1 MRQWPIILVITLLV
15 AAGVLANS
23 VLTAPKGGWVGSS
36 RFIVFSGLGV
46 PNVWT
51 PLNPGSFVG
60 FALTQDAK
68 ESAAASLSI
77 DPSQIGEVSAAI
89 DTRDTRA
96 VVVTVRAATEKQ
108 ARDSALALA
117 QVAREDGLAEL
128 APARALQEEQIA
140 SMQELIDKFT
150 VAQARLQAIIDAGGL
165 TRLEGAQAEAALANT
180 QMAITQNRNAI
191 SNGKWLLRM
200 YDSFATAPVVNSVK
214 PVSNVRSIA
223 AKGLQGIVIGLFVG
237 VLVALL
243 FDWRSRS
250 SNA

>member
-1 MRQWPIILVITLLV
+1 
-15 AAGVLANS
+15 
-23 VLTAPKGGWVGSS
+23 
-36 RFIVFSGLGV
+36 
-46 PNVWT
+46 
-51 PLNPGSFVG
+51 
-60 FALTQDAK
+60 
-68 ESAAASLSI
+68 
-77 DPSQIGEVSAAI
+77 VSAAV

-96 VVVTVRAATEKQ
+96 VVVSVLAASEKQ
-108 ARDSALALA
+108 ARDSALAVA

-140 SMQELIDKFT
+140 SMQELIDRFT
-150 VAQARLQAIIDAGGL
+150 VAQTRLQAIVDAGGL
-165 TRLEGAQAEAALANT
+165 TPLEGAQAEAALAST

-200 YDSFATAPVVNSVK
+200 YDSFASAPVVNSVK
-214 PVSNVRSIA
+214 PVSNVRSLA